1 MPCLSKKEKKRL
13 LASKSKMKK
22 GGKMIGPS
30 HDNGG
35 IDINVEGQEI
45 IINKTKNNAAGIHE
59 KELLALNSNPD
70 NYIIIKKTE
79 DEWPLQDARKRGE
92 KNA

>member
-1 MPCLSKKEKKRL
+1 MPKKFKK
-13 LASKSKMKK
+13 KYPK

-35 IDINVEGQEI
+35 IDINVEGDEI

-59 KELLALNSNPD
+59 QDLLALNNNPD
-70 NYIIIKKTE
+70 DYVIVKKSE
-79 DEWPLQDARKRGE
+79 YSWPSKDARKRGE
-92 KNA
+92 

>member
-1 MPCLSKKEKKRL
+1 MPKKKYP
-13 LASKSKMKK
+13 K

-30 HDNGG
+30 HNEGG

-45 IINKTKNNAAGIHE
+45 IINKNKNNAAGIHE

-70 NYIIIKKTE
+70 DYIIIKKTE
-79 DEWPLQDARKRGE
+79 DDWPSKDARKRGE

>member
-1 MPCLSKKEKKRL
+1 MPKKFKK
-13 LASKSKMKK
+13 KYPN

-35 IDINVEGQEI
+35 IDINVEGDEI

-59 KELLALNSNPD
+59 QDLLALNNNPD
-70 NYIIIKKTE
+70 DYVIVKKSE
-79 DEWPLQDARKRGE
+79 YSWPSKDARKRG
-92 KNA
+92 K